1 MATSCSSEAQ
11 FQRDIKRPKTYEL
24 EASEENKNIQAAA
37 EFWAVMRQTHGFQNQ
52 PTGIQAQAEAANEVA
67 PSTEPESPSR
77 QPAETL
83 LESLGNTKR
92 SRRSDEEYTTSTNH
106 PLDTIPARPAKR
118 RKKFTCDYANPI
130 TTDTPQGDTPTR
142 AQETHDIVSLT
153 DTPRSQPNT
162 KKCIQVGS
170 ETYAAMS
177 QPRSRYTKRRRG
189 SDEEYTKLPNH
200 PLDTIPATPA
210 KEFTGDYANPITTAT
225 PQVDTPT
232 RDKEAHDIVSLTDT
246 PRSHPDTKKC
256 IQIGSET
263 YAVTS
268 QPGTPYTFD
277 PGIDTGT
284 LQGQR
289 LQPVTNPACD
299 DYDSIVVLD
308 PSGPPDH
315 VHSGKK
321 KRLQYRVRKKMHTNT
336 SNSDRTTP

>member
-1 MATSCSSEAQ
+1 
-11 FQRDIKRPKTYEL
+11 
-24 EASEENKNIQAAA
+24 
-37 EFWAVMRQTHGFQNQ
+37 MRQTHGFQNQ

-153 DTPRSQPNT
+153 DTPRS
-162 KKCIQVGS
+162 
-170 ETYAAMS
+170 
-177 QPRSRYTKRRRG
+177 
-189 SDEEYTKLPNH
+189 
-200 PLDTIPATPA
+200 
-210 KEFTGDYANPITTAT
+210 
-225 PQVDTPT
+225 
-232 RDKEAHDIVSLTDT
+232 
-246 PRSHPDTKKC
+246 HPDTKKC